1 MEKISSKDNRKVKEA
16 AKLVTKGG
24 PASFLI
30 EGHHL
35 VEMAAQSGNL
45 LYYFATA
52 EQPYDVPGYEVGEA
66 IIKKLST
73 SLHPEPIVGVAK
85 LSINRPL
92 QGKRVLLLDR
102 IQDPGNL
109 GTLLRSALSF
119 GFHDVIALEGTC
131 SYFNPKAIQSS
142 QGAIFSLN
150 LLRLSEEEALALLK
164 KNGYTLIGTCLEGAS
179 PLEGFV
185 FPAKFALGLGNEGK
199 GMAKSILEQC
209 ESNIKISMVGI
220 DSLNVGVAGGIEMH
234 YAAYL
239 NGKDE
244 NL

>member
-1 MEKISSKDNRKVKEA
+1 MEKITSKDNKKVKEA
-16 AKLVTKGG
+16 AKLLSKGT
-24 PASFLI
+24 ADSFLI

-35 VEMAAQSGNL
+35 VEMAAQSGKL

-52 EQPYDVPGYEVGEA
+52 EQPYSVPGYLVGED
-66 IIKKLST
+66 IIKKLS
-73 SLHPEPIVGVAK
+73 SSVHPEPIVGVAK

-119 GFHDVIALEGTC
+119 GFYDVIALEGTC
-131 SYFNPKAIQSS
+131 SYFSPKAIQSS

-150 LLRLSEEEALALLK
+150 LLRLSEADALALLK
-164 KNGYTLIGTCLEGAS
+164 ERGYPLFGTSLDRAS

-185 FPAKFALGLGNEGK
+185 FPDKFALGLGNEGK
-199 GMAKSILEQC
+199 GMAKSILEQTDT
-209 ESNIKISMVGI
+209 NIKISMAGI
-220 DSLNVGVAGGIEMH
+220 DSLNVGVAGGILMH

-239 NGKDE
+239 NGKDK